1 MVDRLEELEKIR
13 QKIDKISE
21 KDAEAIISEAK
32 KKAEEIVS
40 EERKLIEQEKKGAV
54 LKEISRF
61 DTAERKRVSE
71 RRFASERRVLLRRN
85 ELVNEL
91 FSEIEEELSLYC
103 KKSEYRGYI
112 LRSAEEADEKEK
124 LTEGVTVYCKAEDL
138 ELVKELMKA
147 YPVKVQEDKSI
158 KIGGIMLKYPE
169 TRTYIDL
176 TFDTKLSEE
185 REKFAAT
192 AEMQL

>member
-21 KDAEAIISEAK
+21 KDAEAIISAAE

-40 EERKLIEQEKKGAV
+40 EEKKLIEQELKEQS

-61 DTAERKRVSE
+61 ELSERKRVSE
-71 RRFASERRVLLRRN
+71 KCFAAERKALLRRD
-85 ELVNEL
+85 ELVNGL
-91 FSEIEEELSLYC
+91 FAEIEEELLQYC

-124 LTEGVTVYCKAEDL
+124 ITEDVTVYCKASDL
-138 ELVKELMKA
+138 GLVKELMKA
-147 YPVKVQEDKSI
+147 YPVKVEADGGI
-158 KIGGIMLKYPE
+158 KIGGIILKYSE
-169 TRTYIDL
+169 KRTYIDL

>member
-1 MVDRLEELEKIR
+1 MADRLERLEQIR

-21 KDAEAIISEAK
+21 KDAEAIISEAN
-32 KKAEEIVS
+32 KKAEEIIS
-40 EERKLIEQEKKGAV
+40 EEKKLIEQEEKGLV

-61 DTAERKRVSE
+61 ESAERKRVSE
-71 RRFASERRVLLRRN
+71 KRFVAERKVLLRRN
-85 ELVNEL
+85 ELVNSL
-91 FSEIEEELSLYC
+91 FDDIEEELLC
-103 KKSEYRGYI
+103 FCRKSEYRGYI

-124 LTEGVTVYCKAEDL
+124 ITEGVIVYCRAADL
-138 ELVKELMKA
+138 DLVKELMKA
-147 YPVKVQEDKSI
+147 YPVKVQTDESI

-169 TRTYIDL
+169 KRTYIDL

-185 REKFAAT
+185 REKFSAT

>member
-40 EERKLIEQEKKGAV
+40 EEKKLIEQEEKVAV

-61 DTAERKRVSE
+61 ETAERKR
-71 RRFASERRVLLRRN
+71 RFAAERRVLLRRN

-138 ELVKELMKA
+138 ELVKELIKA

>member
-40 EERKLIEQEKKGAV
+40 EERKLIEQEEKGAV

-71 RRFASERRVLLRRN
+71 RRFAAERRVLLRRN

-103 KKSEYRGYI
+103 K
-112 LRSAEEADEKEK
+112 
-124 LTEGVTVYCKAEDL
+124 
-138 ELVKELMKA
+138 
-147 YPVKVQEDKSI
+147 
-158 KIGGIMLKYPE
+158 
-169 TRTYIDL
+169 
-176 TFDTKLSEE
+176 
-185 REKFAAT
+185 
-192 AEMQL
+192 